1 MAAVGHSDGVQEG
14 GREWRVWRYCSGR
27 CCLAF
32 LTITA
37 ALLNAQDYVARAR
50 EKVVWLEQQRL
61 VMRRRNS
68 PPGPAEIVAR

>member
-1 MAAVGHSDGVQEG
+1 MHAVVCVEDF
-14 GREWRVWRYCSGR
+14 SGR
-27 CCLAF
+27 CCP
-32 LTITA
+32 
-37 ALLNAQDYVARAR
+37 ALLAIATALPNAQDYVARAR